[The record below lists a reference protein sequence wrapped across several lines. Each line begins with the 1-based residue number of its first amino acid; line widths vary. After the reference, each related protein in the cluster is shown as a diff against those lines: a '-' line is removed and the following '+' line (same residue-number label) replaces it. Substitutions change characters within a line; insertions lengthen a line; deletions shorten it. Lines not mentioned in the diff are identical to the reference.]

1 MQHSFDVDIAKDYG
15 ILEAIIL
22 NNMYFWIIKNK
33 ANNVNYYD
41 GSYWTFNSSRAFS
54 ELFPYASQRQIQLA
68 LKKLIDEGILKTG
81 NYNKSAYDRTLWYAF
96 TQKGKCI
103 MQKCKMDY
111 TEKGNGLHENVQ
123 PIPDIN
129 TDINT
134 NIDDEED
141 TIFDYLQKNGFILTP
156 IHCEIIREWED
167 NDLTRYAIQI
177 AVLNNVYKISYI
189 DKILYNFKVNNITT
203 VEQAKTLKYKSN
215 YQKIESDVPEWF
227 DKDFN
232 EDKEIEWSE
241 FTDEQRKRM
250 ERLIAMDGK
259 QETNNN

>member
-1 MQHSFDVDIAKDYG
+1 MQHSFDIDIAKDYG
-15 ILEAIIL
+15 ILEAVIL

-156 IHCEIIREWED
+156 IHYEIIREWED
-167 NDLTRYAIQI
+167 NELTRYAIQI

-189 DKILYNFKVNNITT
+189 DKILYNFKLNNITT
-203 VEQAKTLKYKSN
+203 VEQAKTLKCKSN
-215 YQKIESDVPEWF
+215 YQKIESNVPEWF
-227 DKDFN
+227 DK
-232 EDKEIEWSE
+232 ELEVEEID
-241 FTDEQRKRM
+241 DETR
-250 ERLIAMDGK
+250 RLIDEIKGA
-259 QETNNN
+259 

>member
-1 MQHSFDVDIAKDYG
+1 MQHSFDIDIAKDYG
-15 ILEAIIL
+15 ILEAVIL

-111 TEKGNGLHENVQ
+111 TEEGNGLHENVQ

-156 IHCEIIREWED
+156 IHYEIIREWED
-167 NDLTRYAIQI
+167 NELTRYAIQI

-203 VEQAKTLKYKSN
+203 VEQAKTLKCKSN

-227 DKDFN
+227 DK
-232 EDKEIEWSE
+232 ELEVEEID
-241 FTDEQRKRM
+241 DETR
-250 ERLIAMDGK
+250 RLIDEIKGA
-259 QETNNN
+259 